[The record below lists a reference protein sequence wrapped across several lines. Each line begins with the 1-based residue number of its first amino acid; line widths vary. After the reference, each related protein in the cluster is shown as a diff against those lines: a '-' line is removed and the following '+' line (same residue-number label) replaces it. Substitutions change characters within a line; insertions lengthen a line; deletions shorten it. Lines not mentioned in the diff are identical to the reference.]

1 MLAKRVFD
9 IVVSL
14 ILILILFPVMCII
27 GIMIKMDSKGPVL
40 YRQIRIT
47 IYGRKF
53 RIYKFRT
60 MVNNADKMG
69 SHVTTKNDL
78 RITRVGRMLR
88 KIRLDELPQLFNVF
102 VGDMTFVGTRPEVPK
117 YAEYYTDVMRA
128 TWLMPAGVTSRTS
141 IEYKDEERLLKNAED
156 ADDVYVKQIL
166 PEKMK
171 YNLQELEHF
180 GFFRDISTM
189 LQTVIAVFMN

>member
-1 MLAKRVFD
+1 MKKWDELPKIMQNEDVKYYYDILCEKRKSMLAKRVFD

-141 IEYKDEERLLKNAED
+141 I
-156 ADDVYVKQIL
+156 
-166 PEKMK
+166 
-171 YNLQELEHF
+171 
-180 GFFRDISTM
+180 
-189 LQTVIAVFMN
+189 